1 MGEETTTPRNYLN
14 YIYMR
19 MKKTLTLLSLI
30 ILSGLF
36 LYQPVMAQEEDL
48 LGVEYGKYS
57 GLEPTDIRYSIANI
71 IRLSLGFLGVGALI
85 LMLYAGFMWMTSAG
99 SEEKV
104 GKAKKILWG
113 AIIGLAII
121 LSAFAI
127 TSFVI
132 RSFYLA
138 TQGGQY
144 YEF

>member
-1 MGEETTTPRNYLN
+1 M
-14 YIYMR
+14 IMI
-19 MKKTLTLLSLI
+19 KKTILITLFFVAATI
-30 ILSGLF
+30 FFLF
-36 LYQPVMAQEEDL
+36 ISPVWAQEDL

-57 GLEPTDIRYSIANI
+57 GLKSTDIRYSIANI

-99 SEEKV
+99 NEEKV
-104 GKAKKILWG
+104 RQAKKILWG

-127 TSFVI
+127 TTFVI
-132 RSFYLA
+132 RNLYLA
-138 TQGGQY
+138 TQGGYY

>member
-1 MGEETTTPRNYLN
+1 MSNYPAIKKNLFTALFMGLVFFA
-14 YIYMR
+14 
-19 MKKTLTLLSLI
+19 
-30 ILSGLF
+30 LF
-36 LYQPVMAQEEDL
+36 LFTISPALAQEDL

-99 SEEKV
+99 NEDKV
-104 GKAKKILWG
+104 RQAKKILWG

-127 TSFVI
+127 TTFVI
-132 RSFYLA
+132 RNLYLA
-138 TQGGQY
+138 TQGGYY